1 MHLKANSRCGSRVLT
16 SNIEFSNY
24 EQEKMD
30 FQSMVKIIM
39 IVCLT
44 VVAGMMMHS
53 CSVSEEMI
61 ESCQVACEKDGK
73 MRSVSRFSCKC
84 DNIPDRADIF
94 VK

>member
-1 MHLKANSRCGSRVLT
+1 MYTNHQKEELRIIGSAV
-16 SNIEFSNY
+16 
-24 EQEKMD
+24 
-30 FQSMVKIIM
+30 VKIIM

-44 VVAGMMMHS
+44 VIAGMMMHS

-73 MRSVSRFSCKC
+73 MRSVSSFSCKC